1 MWVKILQPDSA
12 ASPIPSKTGLL
23 MTQKL
28 HVRAQVVMLSTET
41 QWVFFPQKEKARDVR
56 KKI

>member
-1 MWVKILQPDSA
+1 MKILQPDSA

-28 HVRAQVVMLSTET
+28 HVRAQEVMLSTET